1 MKVVSIYDLKL
12 KIILTPETKTE
23 EALLDELTKQSEC
36 ATKLS
41 DSPEHTHNY
50 GAGSIMIQ

>member
-1 MKVVSIYDLKL
+1 MKVVSIYDSKL

-41 DSPEHTHNY
+41 DSPEHAHNY
-50 GAGSIMIQ
+50 GTGSIMIQ

>member
-1 MKVVSIYDLKL
+1 MKVVSIYDSKLKL
-12 KIILTPETKTE
+12 ILTPETKTE
-23 EALLDELTKQSEC
+23 EALLEELTKQSEC

-41 DSPEHTHNY
+41 DSPEHAHGY